1 MGKMMNNLRPI
12 LLIEDDTTD
21 TITVKRS
28 FNDLKIENP
37 LVCVTGGKEALEY
50 LQDRKN
56 IKPCVILLDLIM
68 PEMNGIEFLR
78 IVKSHDVLKTIPVVA
93 LTVSQQ
99 QQDKIE
105 SFELGIAGYIIKPSD
120 YESFVKAIETINIYW
135 NYSELPNLK

>member
-1 MGKMMNNLRPI
+1 MGKMINNLRPI

-28 FNDLKIENP
+28 FDDLEIGNP

-50 LQDRKN
+50 LQDKKN
-56 IKPCVILLDLIM
+56 KKPCVILLDLIM

-78 IVKSHDVLKTIPVVA
+78 IIKSDDVLKTIPVVA

-105 SFELGIAGYIIKPSD
+105 SFELGIAGYIVKPPD
-120 YESFVKAIETINIYW
+120 YESFVKAIGTINMYW
-135 NYSELPNLK
+135 TFSELPNLK

>member
-1 MGKMMNNLRPI
+1 MGKIINNLRPI

-28 FNDLKIENP
+28 FDDLKIESP

-50 LQDRKN
+50 LQDKKN

-68 PEMNGIEFLR
+68 PEMNGLEFLR
-78 IVKSHDVLKTIPVVA
+78 IVKSDDVLKTIPVVA

-105 SFELGIAGYIIKPSD
+105 SFELGVAGYIIKPPD
-120 YESFVKAIETINIYW
+120 YESFVKAIGTINMYW
-135 NYSELPNLK
+135 DFSELPNLI

>member
-1 MGKMMNNLRPI
+1 MGKSINNLRPI
-12 LLIEDDTTD
+12 LLIEDDSTD

-28 FNDLKIENP
+28 FADLKIENP
-37 LVCVTGGKEALEY
+37 LICVAGGKEALEY
-50 LQDRKN
+50 LQDKKN

-78 IVKSHDVLKTIPVVA
+78 IVKSDDILKTIPVVA

-120 YESFVKAIETINIYW
+120 YEGFVKAIETINMYW
-135 NYSELPNLK
+135 NFSELPNLK

>member
-28 FNDLKIENP
+28 FDDLKIENP
-37 LVCVTGGKEALEY
+37 LVCVTGGKEALDY
-50 LQDRKN
+50 LQDKKN

-68 PEMNGIEFLR
+68 PEMNGLEFLR
-78 IVKSHDVLKTIPVVA
+78 IVKSDDVLKTIPVVA

-105 SFELGIAGYIIKPSD
+105 SFELGIAGYIIKPPD
-120 YESFVKAIETINIYW
+120 YESFVKAIGTINMYW
-135 NYSELPNLK
+135 NFSELPNLI

>member
-1 MGKMMNNLRPI
+1 MGKSINNLRPI
-12 LLIEDDTTD
+12 LLIEDDTAD

-28 FNDLKIENP
+28 FADLRIKNS
-37 LVCVTGGKEALEY
+37 LVCVNSGKQALEY
-50 LQDRKN
+50 LQNKKN
-56 IKPCVILLDLIM
+56 KKPCVILLDLIM

-78 IVKSHDVLKTIPVVA
+78 IVKSDDLLKTIPVIA
-93 LTVSQQ
+93 LTISQQ

-105 SFELGIAGYIIKPSD
+105 SFELGVAGYIIKPSD

>member
-1 MGKMMNNLRPI
+1 MGKSINNLRPI

-28 FNDLKIENP
+28 FDDLRIKNP
-37 LVCVTGGKEALEY
+37 LVCVDGGKKALEY
-50 LQDRKN
+50 LQDKKSK
-56 IKPCVILLDLIM
+56 KPCVILLDLIM

-78 IVKSHDVLKTIPVVA
+78 IVKSDDVLKTIPVVA

-105 SFELGIAGYIIKPSD
+105 SFKLGIAGYIIKPSD
-120 YESFVKAIETINIYW
+120 YEGFVKAIETINMYW
-135 NYSELPNLK
+135 NFSELPNLK

>member
-1 MGKMMNNLRPI
+1 MGKMINNLRPI

-21 TITVKRS
+21 IITVKRS
-28 FNDLKIENP
+28 FDDLKIKNP

-50 LQDRKN
+50 LQDKKN

-68 PEMNGIEFLR
+68 PEMNGLEFLR
-78 IVKSHDVLKTIPVVA
+78 IVKSDDVLKTIPVVA

-105 SFELGIAGYIIKPSD
+105 SFELGVAGYIIKPPD
-120 YESFVKAIETINIYW
+120 YESFVKAIGTINMYW
-135 NYSELPNLK
+135 TFSELPNLI